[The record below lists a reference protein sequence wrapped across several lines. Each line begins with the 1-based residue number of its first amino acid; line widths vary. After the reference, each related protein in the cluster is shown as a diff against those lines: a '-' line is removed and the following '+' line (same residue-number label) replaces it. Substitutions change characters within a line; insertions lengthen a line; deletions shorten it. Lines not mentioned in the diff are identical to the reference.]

1 VDFHKNM
8 AFTDW
13 LEINDFS
20 TEIFITSLQEI
31 LKSPNMD
38 NNKRLFTIITSFIFK
53 MYEYKK
59 VNELDLNFD
68 YFFIIWAI

>member
-1 VDFHKNM
+1 
-8 AFTDW
+8 
-13 LEINDFS
+13 
-20 TEIFITSLQEI
+20 
-31 LKSPNMD
+31 MD